1 MYVYWEEKVK
11 MIIENLKKKL
21 IFNCNIN
28 ICMKQNF
35 ILFDLI
41 NIFLYLT
48 VYLIV
53 YWNE

>member
-11 MIIENLKKKL
+11 KIIKNLKKKKL
-21 IFNCNIN
+21 IFNSNIN
-28 ICMKQNF
+28 ICMEQNF

-41 NIFLYLT
+41 NIFLYLI

-53 YWNE
+53 YWN